1 MCFPSARD
9 RDCSVFLETRERKRD
24 RVGDT
29 GWRQR
34 QGERG
39 GGCRDRGMEAE
50 KVTREAKTCK

>member
-1 MCFPSARD
+1 M
-9 RDCSVFLETRERKRD
+9 VFLETRERKRD

-29 GWRQR
+29 GRRQR

-50 KVTREAKTCK
+50 KVPPLSAVSNREMIERVP